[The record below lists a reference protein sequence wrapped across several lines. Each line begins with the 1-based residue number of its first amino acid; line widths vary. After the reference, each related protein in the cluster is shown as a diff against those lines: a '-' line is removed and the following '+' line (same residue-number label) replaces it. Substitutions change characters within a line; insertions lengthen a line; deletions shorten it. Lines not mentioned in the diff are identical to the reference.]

1 MENIKAK
8 HQNLIPRSILF
19 LTLLCALL
27 VGVPLL
33 SAAAQGNYGYHG
45 ATGEVTWRGTQ
56 ALKLCNGLFV
66 SGRTLDQI
74 YAQEMVNP
82 RPEPTV
88 PMPLDRVEIDYQRKT
103 VAIGVG
109 DSNDP
114 VPIMRAAY
122 REGIGCVVMGIKQ
135 TFADI
140 DKLPKVEMAPLPGD
154 PATIP
159 WPNGDLV
166 EKKPLP
172 DYVDQTALKAAGEW
186 TFDRVGHGG
195 HKGQVT
201 LSLLVAYRGDI
212 VYERYAPGVNM
223 HTRTRT
229 WSTAKS
235 ISSTI
240 TGIAVDKGLLDL
252 NGPLPFDWP
261 PDPRKGIADPR
272 KSIKLRDVLHMSSG
286 LYPVDT
292 YRGAGII
299 GSHLSYFSGWDSS
312 YEARNRGLIREP
324 GSVYVYENYDTL
336 LGVFALRT
344 ALGNDKTYWEFP
356 RRELFDRIG
365 MRGTLPG
372 MDRFGNY
379 VLSSQVYTNARD
391 LARVGVLYLNKGVW
405 NGERILSEQWV
416 DWVRRP
422 AKSTS
427 EIGNTYGGQFWLVP
441 DKRTDL
447 PQDAYSTSGARGQFA
462 VIVPSY
468 DLVVVRRGLDW
479 RAGYKGLDQWDMLAQ
494 VLKAF
499 PPPSRPPK
507 KLPATP

>member
-1 MENIKAK
+1 MKNIKK
-8 HQNLIPRSILF
+8 LPRRSILF
-19 LTLLCALL
+19 IIPVWVLLLGA
-27 VGVPLL
+27 PLA
-33 SAAAQGNYGYHG
+33 SAATQGSFGYHG
-45 ATGEVTWRGTQ
+45 ATLEVAWRGEQ
-56 ALKLCNGLFV
+56 ALKLCNALFV
-66 SGRTLDQI
+66 SERTLDQF
-74 YAQEMVNP
+74 YAQEMKNSRAKP
-82 RPEPTV
+82 CV
-88 PMPLDRVEIDYQRKT
+88 PMARERVEIDYKRRA

-109 DSNDP
+109 DSSDP

-122 REGIGCVVMGIKQ
+122 REGIGCVAMGIDQ

-140 DKLPKVEMAPLPGD
+140 DKLPKLEMPPLSGN

-172 DYVDQTALKAAGEW
+172 DSLNQDALNAAGDW
-186 TFDRVGHGG
+186 AFDRLGHGG
-195 HKGQVT
+195 NEGQLT
-201 LSLLVAYRGDI
+201 LSFLVVYRGEI
-212 VYERYAPGVNM
+212 VYERYAPGMNM

-235 ISSTI
+235 ISSTLI
-240 TGIAVDKGLLDL
+240 GIAVDKGLLKLDE
-252 NGPLPFDWP
+252 PLPFDWP

-292 YRGAGII
+292 IRGYTPI
-299 GSHLSYFSGWDSS
+299 GSHLSYFAGLDSA

-336 LGVFALRT
+336 LGVLALRSV
-344 ALGNDKTYWEFP
+344 LGNDKIYREFP
-356 RRELFDRIG
+356 PRELFDRIG
-365 MRGTLPG
+365 MRNTLAG

-379 VLSSQVYTNARD
+379 VMSSQVYTNSRD
-391 LARVGVLYLNKGVW
+391 LARVGILYLN
-405 NGERILSEQWV
+405 NGMWDGKRILSKDWV

-422 AKSTS
+422 AVSTRD
-427 EIGNTYGGQFWLVP
+427 IGHTYGGQFWLVP

-447 PQDAYSTSGARGQFA
+447 PQDAYTTNGARGQFC

-468 DLVVVRRGLDW
+468 DLIVVRRGLDS
-479 RAGYKGLDQWDMLAQ
+479 RAGHKGLDQWDMLAE
-494 VLKAF
+494 VIKAF
-499 PPPSRPPK
+499 PRPSTPPK
-507 KLPATP
+507 KMPETP

>member
-1 MENIKAK
+1 MSSMKAK
-8 HQNLIPRSILF
+8 PMEIVPKSILIM
-19 LTLLCALL
+19 TLLFTL
-27 VGVPLL
+27 VAGSPNLY
-33 SAAAQGNYGYHG
+33 AAQQAGYGYHG

-88 PMPLDRVEIDYQRKT
+88 PMPLDRVEIDYQRKA

-109 DSNDP
+109 DSKDP
-114 VPIMRAAY
+114 IPVMRAAY
-122 REGIGCVVMGIKQ
+122 REGIGCVVMGINQ

-154 PATIP
+154 PAAIP
-159 WPNGDLV
+159 WPDGDLV

-172 DYVDQTALKAAGEW
+172 GTVNQAALNAAGDW
-186 TFDRVGHGG
+186 IFDRVGHGG

-201 LSLLVAYRGDI
+201 LSLLVVYRGDI
-212 VYERYAPGVNM
+212 IYERYAPGVNM

-235 ISSTI
+235 ISSTLL
-240 TGIAVDKGLLDL
+240 GIAVDKGLLDL

-272 KSIKLRDVLHMSSG
+272 KNIKLRDVLHMSSG

-292 YRGAGII
+292 YRGPGII
-299 GSHLSYFSGWDSS
+299 GSHLSYFSGWDSA

-336 LGVFALRT
+336 LGILALKT
-344 ALGNDKTYWEFP
+344 VLGNDKTYAEFP
-356 RRELFDRIG
+356 RRELLDRIG
-365 MRGTLPG
+365 MRSTLPG

-379 VLSSQVYTNARD
+379 VLSSQVYSNTRD
-391 LARVGVLYLNKGVW
+391 LARVGILYLNKGVW
-405 NGERILSEQWV
+405 KGQRILSEQWV

-422 AKSTS
+422 AMSTR
-427 EIGNTYGGQFWLVP
+427 EVGHTYGGQFWLVP
-441 DKRTDL
+441 DNRTDL
-447 PQDAYSTSGARGQFA
+447 PQDAYTTNGARGQFA

-479 RAGYKGLDQWDMLAQ
+479 RAGHKGLDQWDMLAQ

-499 PPPSRPPK
+499 PPPPQPPK